1 MGKKG
6 KTYILLT
13 VVLGIWGTIGY
24 QVYSKMNPDEE
35 PITTSNTVVSFS
47 PKQAIQKDTFS
58 INADHYDPFLNKPY
72 QKKTANSKTR
82 KSIKPKE
89 AIVFPKMAFKG
100 AISKQK
106 SSNNIYI
113 LEINGTQ
120 QLFKVGKEIDHVKLI
135 KGTKKSVIIS
145 YKGQRKEIG
154 IQ

>member
-6 KTYILLT
+6 KTYILLA

-24 QVYSKMNPDEE
+24 QVYSKMNPEEE
-35 PITTSNTVVSFS
+35 PITTSNTIVSFS
-47 PKQAIQKDTFS
+47 PKQDIKKDTFS
-58 INADHYDPFLNKPY
+58 ISADHYDPFLNTPY
-72 QKKTANSKTR
+72 QKNRTASKTR
-82 KSIKPKE
+82 RSTKPKE
-89 AIVFPKMAFKG
+89 TIVFPAVTFKG

-106 SSNNIYI
+106 SKENIYI

-135 KGTKKSVIIS
+135 KGSKKLVVIS